1 MMPRVEV
8 GLTNKESARNGNMRG
23 PPRQISSNYSFRD
36 ACDRDANLYLKC
48 EAERM
53 RPAHDLLARLTNH
66 PRYIVDLGC
75 GSGTSTQLL
84 VQGFPDAEIV
94 GVDNS
99 IPMLAA
105 ARKRLPGV
113 RFEHI
118 DIAAWRPSTPPELVF
133 ANNALQ
139 WLPEH
144 NRLLPQLLSMVA
156 DDGALAFQMP
166 DDQQEPSHALMRMVA
181 AEGPWSDRLV
191 PIAKTRAIIGTHAD
205 YYRWLRP
212 LCTEIDIWQT
222 TYVRPLNG
230 VGALVDWFRGGA
242 LKPFLD
248 PLDDGERKQFLERY
262 ACGLSEAYPVEPDGH
277 VLFLSPRLFVA
288 ARKRGRS

>member
-36 ACDRDANLYLKC
+36 AGDRDANLYLKF

-99 IPMLAA
+99 IQMLAA
-105 ARKRLPGV
+105 AHKRLPGV

-118 DIAAWRPSTPPELVF
+118 DIGAWRPSTPCDNV
-133 ANNALQ
+133 
-139 WLPEH
+139 
-144 NRLLPQLLSMVA
+144 
-156 DDGALAFQMP
+156 
-166 DDQQEPSHALMRMVA
+166 
-181 AEGPWSDRLV
+181 
-191 PIAKTRAIIGTHAD
+191 RAIE
-205 YYRWLRP
+205 
-212 LCTEIDIWQT
+212 C
-222 TYVRPLNG
+222 
-230 VGALVDWFRGGA
+230 
-242 LKPFLD
+242 
-248 PLDDGERKQFLERY
+248 
-262 ACGLSEAYPVEPDGH
+262 
-277 VLFLSPRLFVA
+277 
-288 ARKRGRS
+288 